1 MLTAAWALGGGQV
14 RYSVPEEAKAG
25 TVVGRLA
32 QDLGLEAG
40 EPEARRLRLVAQGRR
55 ASVEVSGASGALVVS
70 SRLDR
75 EELCGKSAPCALRL
89 EVLVERPLRVF
100 HVELEVTDINDNAP
114 LFPVNEEAF
123 TIAEMSL
130 PGSRLPLERASDADR
145 QSRSLCVAEGAGKSD
160 LMVFSPN
167 FPPPPGPTTENG
179 SAGKGLSV
187 SPLAS
192 GARGPCTSVGG
203 SALATWARS
212 EEELR
217 SSSVRGQILFTVG
230 LPSVYELFTCFFPG
244 GDEGWGCRWVRGQR
258 PPRRAHRFPSEEKPQ
273 GCRSVSSPER
283 IQPLLLPPAE
293 ALCPNLT
300 RLGAPPFWW
309 APLGFSQASI
319 PSGTYPA
326 NLCRRHRSASAPP
339 LMRCPRKRR
348 LKIIADVDD
357 DVETRAALRVVQPCA
372 PQPRAAA
379 AGAARRSGGAAS
391 PRTAT
396 GGAEGRRGEGAAA
409 EPSAPAAN
417 FSPCRRCSPVPFA
430 SRWELAVFAE
440 ILDYVPA
447 EPVCGELSRGGRMR
461 VYLMIFCLICCTAN
475 GQVVYSIA
483 EETERGASVG
493 NIAKDLGIDAA
504 TLSARKFRMITGSSK
519 QYFNINASTGAL
531 SVNEPID
538 REQLCELKSVCLLNY
553 ELVLENPLELY
564 RMEFKVL
571 DINDNSPS
579 FPLSEYHI
587 NVPEFLSPG
596 ARFTLPNAQDL
607 DEGTNSVQNY
617 TLSPDEHF
625 HLEMQTRGDGSKY
638 PELVLKKA
646 LDREQQATHRLVL
659 TAKDGGDPPMSS
671 DVPVIVTVLDTN
683 DNAPEF
689 EHSVYRASILENSPS
704 GTLVVQVH
712 ATDLDEGPNGEIRY
726 SFSNTTSADL
736 QQMFFIHPHTGEVT
750 VNGVLAVQRPLL
762 EMLIEARDN
771 GAFGMSSTAKLLV
784 EITDVNN
791 HGPEITITS
800 LSSPIPEDAVPGTVI
815 ALLSILDKDPGENG
829 KVTCQIPDNLPF
841 QLKPSLENY
850 YSLVTSGLLD
860 RELIS
865 GYNITITATDLGSPP
880 ITTQKTLWV
889 QISDVN
895 DNPPVFSADTCDVF
909 VEENNPLGAFLYQVS
924 ASDPDMGENGRVSY
938 MLRNSTVAGSTLA
951 SFLSVS
957 LANGSIYAKRAFDFE
972 QLRSFY
978 FQVEAKDNGSPA
990 LSAAITVNVYISDQ
1004 NDNAPAI
1011 LYPTSQNGSVAVEV
1025 VPRLADEDYL
1035 VTKVVADDEDN
1046 AQNAWLSY
1054 HLAHSSDSTLFRLAP
1069 HSGELRT
1076 TRSMRSTDFL
1086 KHKVVVVVR
1095 DHGDPPLSSTVTVGI
1110 LLADTLPQALPDFDD
1125 SREPPPLLNATN
1137 IYLIVSLAC
1146 VSCIFAVFLLFLAIL
1161 RLCHCQTCC
1170 CSGCCCPAD
1179 EYEKYCYSVHMLPS
1193 SHLPPD
1199 MLEVTGVGKLTH
1211 TYLYRASVGL
1221 GPSNSSIPNGDA
1233 GNIPSGS
1240 RLQVPGPCIQ
1250 VQQVQSD
1257 RLSAVLM
1264 LQQRSWGGDEGRW
1277 RCGSRTP
1284 PGSAARAR
1292 RHRERGARLT
1302 EGPQHV
1308 GEDGAAGQG
1317 VRAPA
1322 GSGLR
1327 QAGGP
1332 PAGSGGGSRRQ
1343 PCRCSLPRC

>member
-1 MLTAAWALGGGQV
+1 MRG
-14 RYSVPEEAKAG
+14 Y
-25 TVVGRLA
+25 
-32 QDLGLEAG
+32 
-40 EPEARRLRLVAQGRR
+40 
-55 ASVEVSGASGALVVS
+55 
-70 SRLDR
+70 
-75 EELCGKSAPCALRL
+75 
-89 EVLVERPLRVF
+89 
-100 HVELEVTDINDNAP
+100 
-114 LFPVNEEAF
+114 
-123 TIAEMSL
+123 
-130 PGSRLPLERASDADR
+130 
-145 QSRSLCVAEGAGKSD
+145 
-160 LMVFSPN
+160 LMV
-167 FPPPPGPTTENG
+167 
-179 SAGKGLSV
+179 
-187 SPLAS
+187 
-192 GARGPCTSVGG
+192 
-203 SALATWARS
+203 
-212 EEELR
+212 
-217 SSSVRGQILFTVG
+217 
-230 LPSVYELFTCFFPG
+230 
-244 GDEGWGCRWVRGQR
+244 
-258 PPRRAHRFPSEEKPQ
+258 
-273 GCRSVSSPER
+273 
-283 IQPLLLPPAE
+283 
-293 ALCPNLT
+293 
-300 RLGAPPFWW
+300 
-309 APLGFSQASI
+309 
-319 PSGTYPA
+319 
-326 NLCRRHRSASAPP
+326 
-339 LMRCPRKRR
+339 
-348 LKIIADVDD
+348 
-357 DVETRAALRVVQPCA
+357 
-372 PQPRAAA
+372 
-379 AGAARRSGGAAS
+379 
-391 PRTAT
+391 
-396 GGAEGRRGEGAAA
+396 
-409 EPSAPAAN
+409 
-417 FSPCRRCSPVPFA
+417 
-430 SRWELAVFAE
+430 
-440 ILDYVPA
+440 
-447 EPVCGELSRGGRMR
+447 
-461 VYLMIFCLICCTAN
+461 FCLICCTAD
-475 GQVVYSIA
+475 GQIVYSIA

-587 NVPEFLSPG
+587 NMPEFLSPG

-607 DEGTNSVQNY
+607 DEGANSVQNY

-625 HLEMQTRGDGSKY
+625 YLEMQIRGDGSKY

-659 TAKDGGDPPMSS
+659 TAKDGGNPPKSG

-712 ATDLDEGPNGEIRY
+712 ATDLDEGPNGEVRY

-736 QQMFFIHPHTGEVT
+736 QRMFSVHPHTGEVT

-800 LSSPIPEDAVPGTVI
+800 LSSPIPEDAAPGTVI

-829 KVTCQIPDNLPF
+829 KVTCQISENLPF
-841 QLKPSLENY
+841 QLKPSLQNY
-850 YSLVTSGLLD
+850 YSLVTSELLD
-860 RELIS
+860 RELVS
-865 GYNITITATDLGSPP
+865 VYNITITATDLGSPP
-880 ITTQKTLWV
+880 LTTQKTVWV

-895 DNPPVFSADTCDVF
+895 DNPPVFSADAFDVF

-924 ASDPDMGENGRVSY
+924 ASDPDIGENGRVSY
-938 MLRNSTVAGSTLA
+938 TLRNSTVAGSALT
-951 SFLSVS
+951 SFLSMN

-972 QLRSFY
+972 QLRSFH

-1011 LYPTSQNGSVAVEV
+1011 LYPTSHNGSVAMEV

-1054 HLAHSSDSTLFRLAP
+1054 HLTHSSDSTLFQLSP
-1069 HSGELRT
+1069 HTGELRT

-1125 SREPPPLLNATN
+1125 SGEPPPLLNTTN

-1146 VSCIFAVFLLFLAIL
+1146 VSFIFAAFIFFLAII
-1161 RLCHCQTCC
+1161 RLCRCRTCC
-1170 CSGCCCPAD
+1170 CCCPAD
-1179 EYEKYCYSVHMLPS
+1179 DYKKYCYSVHMLPS
-1193 SHLPPD
+1193 SHLPAD

-1233 GNIPSGS
+1233 GNVAGGS

-1257 RLSAVLM
+1257 RSSVVLVV
-1264 LQQRSWGGDEGRW
+1264 
-1277 RCGSRTP
+1277 
-1284 PGSAARAR
+1284 SAASFHFFPPRHVWEGCSVQNILRAS
-1292 RHRERGARLT
+1292 A
-1302 EGPQHV
+1302 
-1308 GEDGAAGQG
+1308 GEQVSIHGTWRKCQ
-1317 VRAPA
+1317 
-1322 GSGLR
+1322 
-1327 QAGGP
+1327 
-1332 PAGSGGGSRRQ
+1332 
-1343 PCRCSLPRC
+1343 SLFYIS

>member
-1 MLTAAWALGGGQV
+1 
-14 RYSVPEEAKAG
+14 
-25 TVVGRLA
+25 
-32 QDLGLEAG
+32 
-40 EPEARRLRLVAQGRR
+40 
-55 ASVEVSGASGALVVS
+55 
-70 SRLDR
+70 
-75 EELCGKSAPCALRL
+75 
-89 EVLVERPLRVF
+89 
-100 HVELEVTDINDNAP
+100 
-114 LFPVNEEAF
+114 
-123 TIAEMSL
+123 
-130 PGSRLPLERASDADR
+130 
-145 QSRSLCVAEGAGKSD
+145 
-160 LMVFSPN
+160 
-167 FPPPPGPTTENG
+167 
-179 SAGKGLSV
+179 
-187 SPLAS
+187 
-192 GARGPCTSVGG
+192 
-203 SALATWARS
+203 
-212 EEELR
+212 
-217 SSSVRGQILFTVG
+217 
-230 LPSVYELFTCFFPG
+230 
-244 GDEGWGCRWVRGQR
+244 
-258 PPRRAHRFPSEEKPQ
+258 
-273 GCRSVSSPER
+273 
-283 IQPLLLPPAE
+283 
-293 ALCPNLT
+293 
-300 RLGAPPFWW
+300 
-309 APLGFSQASI
+309 
-319 PSGTYPA
+319 
-326 NLCRRHRSASAPP
+326 
-339 LMRCPRKRR
+339 
-348 LKIIADVDD
+348 
-357 DVETRAALRVVQPCA
+357 
-372 PQPRAAA
+372 
-379 AGAARRSGGAAS
+379 
-391 PRTAT
+391 
-396 GGAEGRRGEGAAA
+396 
-409 EPSAPAAN
+409 
-417 FSPCRRCSPVPFA
+417 
-430 SRWELAVFAE
+430 
-440 ILDYVPA
+440 
-447 EPVCGELSRGGRMR
+447 MR
-461 VYLMIFCLICCTAN
+461 VYLMVFCLICCTAN

-483 EETERGASVG
+483 EETERGVSFG

-504 TLSARKFRMITGSSK
+504 TLSARKLRMITGASK

-538 REQLCELKSVCLLNY
+538 REELCELKSTCLLNY

-564 RMEFKVL
+564 RIEFKVL

-596 ARFTLPNAQDL
+596 ARFTLTNAQDL

-617 TLSPDEHF
+617 TLSPEEHF

-659 TAKDGGDPPMSS
+659 TAKDGGDPPKSG
-671 DVPVIVTVLDTN
+671 DIPVIVTVLDTN

-736 QQMFFIHPHTGEVT
+736 QRMFLIHPHKGEVT

-800 LSSPIPEDAVPGTVI
+800 LSSPVPEDAVPGTAI
-815 ALLSILDKDPGENG
+815 ALLSIMDKDPGENG

-841 QLKPSLENY
+841 QLKPSLKNY

-895 DNPPVFSADTCDVF
+895 DNPPVFSAETFDVF

-924 ASDPDMGENGRVSY
+924 ASDPDVGENGRVSY
-938 MLRNSTVAGSTLA
+938 MLRNSTVAGSALA

-957 LANGSIYAKRAFDFE
+957 LANGSIYATCAFDFE
-972 QLRSFY
+972 QLQSFY

-1011 LYPTSQNGSVAVEV
+1011 LYPTSQNGSIAVEV

-1125 SREPPPLLNATN
+1125 SGEPPPLLNATN

-1146 VSCIFAVFLLFLAIL
+1146 VSCIFAAFLLFLAIVQ
-1161 RLCHCQTCC
+1161 LCHCRTCC
-1170 CSGCCCPAD
+1170 CSSCCSSAD

-1199 MLEVTGVGKLTH
+1199 RLEVTGVGKLTH

-1221 GPSNSSIPNGDA
+1221 GPSNCTIPNGDA

-1240 RLQVPGPCIQ
+1240 RVQVPGPCIQ
-1250 VQQVQSD
+1250 AQQVQSD
-1257 RLSAVLM
+1257 QLSAVLM
-1264 LQQRSWGGDEGRW
+1264 VSTAFHFFSLMHMAVCLRWVAVSAEEG
-1277 RCGSRTP
+1277 
-1284 PGSAARAR
+1284 
-1292 RHRERGARLT
+1292 T
-1302 EGPQHV
+1302 EGICKKSRHCFM
-1308 GEDGAAGQG
+1308 
-1317 VRAPA
+1317 AP
-1322 GSGLR
+1322 
-1327 QAGGP
+1327 GGNFSP
-1332 PAGSGGGSRRQ
+1332 FLSFLKPRSLWVKHGHGMTKEI
-1343 PCRCSLPRC
+1343 PSLPPKHLGPSDITKGEEDVSGN

>member
-1 MLTAAWALGGGQV
+1 
-14 RYSVPEEAKAG
+14 
-25 TVVGRLA
+25 
-32 QDLGLEAG
+32 
-40 EPEARRLRLVAQGRR
+40 
-55 ASVEVSGASGALVVS
+55 
-70 SRLDR
+70 
-75 EELCGKSAPCALRL
+75 
-89 EVLVERPLRVF
+89 
-100 HVELEVTDINDNAP
+100 
-114 LFPVNEEAF
+114 
-123 TIAEMSL
+123 
-130 PGSRLPLERASDADR
+130 
-145 QSRSLCVAEGAGKSD
+145 
-160 LMVFSPN
+160 
-167 FPPPPGPTTENG
+167 
-179 SAGKGLSV
+179 
-187 SPLAS
+187 
-192 GARGPCTSVGG
+192 
-203 SALATWARS
+203 
-212 EEELR
+212 
-217 SSSVRGQILFTVG
+217 
-230 LPSVYELFTCFFPG
+230 
-244 GDEGWGCRWVRGQR
+244 
-258 PPRRAHRFPSEEKPQ
+258 
-273 GCRSVSSPER
+273 
-283 IQPLLLPPAE
+283 
-293 ALCPNLT
+293 
-300 RLGAPPFWW
+300 
-309 APLGFSQASI
+309 
-319 PSGTYPA
+319 
-326 NLCRRHRSASAPP
+326 
-339 LMRCPRKRR
+339 
-348 LKIIADVDD
+348 
-357 DVETRAALRVVQPCA
+357 
-372 PQPRAAA
+372 
-379 AGAARRSGGAAS
+379 
-391 PRTAT
+391 
-396 GGAEGRRGEGAAA
+396 
-409 EPSAPAAN
+409 
-417 FSPCRRCSPVPFA
+417 
-430 SRWELAVFAE
+430 
-440 ILDYVPA
+440 
-447 EPVCGELSRGGRMR
+447 
-461 VYLMIFCLICCTAN
+461 TAN
-475 GQVVYSIA
+475 GQVVYTIA
-483 EETERGASVG
+483 EETECGASVG
-493 NIAKDLGIDAA
+493 NIAKDLGINAA

-538 REQLCELKSVCLLNY
+538 REQLCELESACLLNY
-553 ELVLENPLELY
+553 ELVLDNPLELY

-646 LDREQQATHRLVL
+646 LDREQQATHRLFL
-659 TAKDGGDPPMSS
+659 TAKDGGDPPKFG
-671 DVPVIVTVLDTN
+671 DVPIIVTVLDTN

-689 EHSVYRASILENSPS
+689 EHSVYRGSILENSPS

-712 ATDLDEGPNGEIRY
+712 ATDLDEGANGEVRY
-726 SFSNTTSADL
+726 SFSNITSADL
-736 QQMFFIHPHTGEVT
+736 QRMFLIHPHTGEVT

-815 ALLSILDKDPGENG
+815 ALLSIMDKDPGENG

-895 DNPPVFSADTCDVF
+895 DNPPVFSADNFDVF
-909 VEENNPLGAFLYQVS
+909 VEENNPLGAFLCQVS
-924 ASDPDMGENGRVSY
+924 ASDPDMGDNGQVSY
-938 MLRNSTVAGSTLA
+938 MLRNSTVAGSALA
-951 SFLSVS
+951 SILSMS

-1011 LYPTSQNGSVAVEV
+1011 LYPTSENGSVAVEV

-1054 HLAHSSDSTLFRLAP
+1054 HLAHSSDSTLFHLAP

-1076 TRSMRSTDFL
+1076 MRSMRSTDFL

-1125 SREPPPLLNATN
+1125 SGEPPPLLNATN
-1137 IYLIVSLAC
+1137 IYLIISLAC
-1146 VSCIFAVFLLFLAIL
+1146 VSCIFAVFLLFLAIV

-1199 MLEVTGVGKLTH
+1199 MLEVTRVGKLTH

-1221 GPSNSSIPNGDA
+1221 G
-1233 GNIPSGS
+1233 
-1240 RLQVPGPCIQ
+1240 
-1250 VQQVQSD
+1250 
-1257 RLSAVLM
+1257 
-1264 LQQRSWGGDEGRW
+1264 
-1277 RCGSRTP
+1277 
-1284 PGSAARAR
+1284 
-1292 RHRERGARLT
+1292 
-1302 EGPQHV
+1302 
-1308 GEDGAAGQG
+1308 
-1317 VRAPA
+1317 
-1322 GSGLR
+1322 
-1327 QAGGP
+1327 
-1332 PAGSGGGSRRQ
+1332 
-1343 PCRCSLPRC
+1343 